1 MHNHLSKEMDACIRD
16 ARGLSV
22 VELLVSI
29 VIISVA
35 ITGVISILNNG
46 IFGLRKSESNYN
58 TQNLIDRNLSQIES
72 AADQY
77 VCATISCTVL
87 SAIPAKSAYVDP
99 SNTAAWNSFASRCT
113 TNNSTSGDDL
123 ISPLAAWIEENIA
136 DPPGLFREISVN
148 GSGST
153 TDIGFG
159 RVKHLT
165 VQYREGGATGPVL
178 RNSTII
184 PTVVSYCP

>member
-1 MHNHLSKEMDACIRD
+1 MASKDPSFIPKLKAWWDKQTFPI
-16 ARGLSV
+16 
-22 VELLVSI
+22 LLVFCG
-29 VIISVA
+29 SV
-35 ITGVISILNNG
+35 
-46 IFGLRKSESNYN
+46 
-58 TQNLIDRNLSQIES
+58 
-72 AADQY
+72 
-77 VCATISCTVL
+77 
-87 SAIPAKSAYVDP
+87 
-99 SNTAAWNSFASRCT
+99 
-113 TNNSTSGDDL
+113 ST
-123 ISPLAAWIEENIA
+123 WIEENIA

-159 RVKHLT
+159 RVKHFT